1 MVNFFIPPAYL
12 HHCKD
17 VLMQNLKVVAA
28 IFVQEEKILAM
39 KRAAHKPLPGKWEF
53 PGGKIENNESAEE
66 ALIREIKEELD
77 VDINQLEL
85 FDHSITLLPDWEVD
99 LSCFLVQ
106 TKSFPTESTD
116 HDEMR
121 WLDKENLLELD
132 WSDADMPAVRKLMGQ
147 A

>member
-1 MVNFFIPPAYL
+1 
-12 HHCKD
+12 
-17 VLMQNLKVVAA
+17 MQNLKVVAA

-66 ALIREIKEELD
+66 ALIREIKEELNI
-77 VDINQLEL
+77 DINQLEL

-106 TKSFPTESTD
+106 TESFPTKSTD
-116 HDEMR
+116 HDAMR
-121 WLDKENLLELD
+121 WLDKKDLLELD
-132 WSDADMPAVRKLMGQ
+132 WSEADMPAVRKLMGQ
-147 A
+147 H